1 MQGDCGARNARRGG
15 SYSVYFHLPSP
26 CLGINRLERM
36 NYDEQLYIRV
46 RHLLSEEA
54 SFFASCSMSGRLS
67 RRPGVITSV
76 VRVAPGRSMFNWVV
90 YERHDA
96 LLEHYETIAQ
106 VYDDAG
112 VRAWAVWVDS
122 GDELAV
128 RELSRRVSTIAP
140 MVYPRPPSRPCS
152 ITGPIRAV
160 MVSPRGCWR
169 RCCVMH
175 RGAACGLHPC
185 RLVLPVRVSMPPSA
199 TATWASWG
207 CGNAA
212 IWHGNPA

>member
-1 MQGDCGARNARRGG
+1 
-15 SYSVYFHLPSP
+15 
-26 CLGINRLERM
+26 M

-160 MVSPRGCWR
+160 MVSPAAVGGGVA
-169 RCCVMH
+169 RCI
-175 RGAACGLHPC
+175 GARLADYILAGWSFRCEYLC
-185 RLVLPVRVSMPPSA
+185 RPRLPQLGHHGDVGTPQYGM
-199 TATWASWG
+199 
-207 CGNAA
+207 A
-212 IWHGNPA
+212 ILLR